1 MGIRKKMTQEDR
13 VLRHLQDRGSITS
26 WEAIQQYG
34 ITRIHAKI
42 FNLKAKGYEIKD
54 EWCYARN
61 RYKEPVRFKKY
72 KLDTSEGLS
81 FWEKL
86 MRKG

>member
-1 MGIRKKMTQEDR
+1 MGVRKKMTQEDR

-42 FNLKAKGYEIKD
+42 FNLKAKGYEITS
-54 EWCYARN
+54 EWCYAKN
-61 RYKEPVRFKKY
+61 RYKEPVKFKKY
-72 KLDTSEGLS
+72 KLDSSEGLS

-86 MRKG
+86 MRRG

>member
-1 MGIRKKMTQEDR
+1 MGIRKELTQEDR
-13 VLRHLQDRGSITS
+13 VLRHLQENGSITS
-26 WEAIQQYG
+26 WEAIREYG

-42 FNLKAKGYEIKD
+42 FTLKQKGYDIKC
-54 EWCYARN
+54 EWCYAKN
-61 RYKEPVRFKKY
+61 RYGEPVRYKKY

-86 MRKG
+86 RRAV